1 MSNIDSLLPRNAAF
15 AASDRWHNTP
25 RLPFL
30 PHKGLYVITC
40 IDPRVD
46 PADFLG
52 LEFGEAIV
60 ARTVGRARDARR
72 DPGRRLHRLSGRDRG
87 A

>member
-1 MSNIDSLLPRNAAF
+1 MSNIDSLLTRNAGF
-15 AASDRWHNTP
+15 AASGVRYNTP

-46 PADFLG
+46 PAEFLG

-60 ARTVGRARDARR
+60 E
-72 DPGRRLHRLSGRDRG
+72 RLDILG
-87 A
+87 